1 MPKQYPEE
9 FRKQVTAICA
19 TGVPLVAISEKYHIS
34 LNTLYRWRKEYQQ
47 ADDSGT
53 IKDYSILSRQ
63 HERQSHILQI
73 IRLSN
78 IIDDVPRRKRLEI
91 LARLHEQFEQYSV
104 HELCEALNISRGTFY
119 NHIFR
124 KADRAEYLQRQQE
137 LMLQVQRIFDDS
149 QQRFG
154 AEKIRVVLAENGIRV
169 GKKRIRQIMQEL
181 DLISIRENAKSN
193 YQSRQEYLK
202 RNLVNQE
209 FRVTRPNEIW
219 ASDITYFKIKG
230 YAVYLCVIID
240 LFSRKVVGYRVSRKC
255 STHLVTATFKDAFR
269 VRGNPTDLTFHG
281 DRGGQYI
288 SDTFYKLLQQG
299 GVKQSF
305 SRSGRPCDNAVAE
318 TFFASFKREEAYR
331 RDYSSEA
338 DFRKSVDEYVRFYNE
353 QRPHQ
358 TLAYKSPVRFEELY
372 GQKKTQAYEKTCV

>member
-9 FRKQVTAICA
+9 FKKQVTAICA
-19 TGVPLVAISEKYHIS
+19 AGAPLAVISEKYHIS
-34 LNTLYRWRKEYQQ
+34 LNTLYRWRKEYQPVDNQ
-47 ADDSGT
+47 TTA
-53 IKDYSILSRQ
+53 KDISALHRQ
-63 HERQSHILQI
+63 FERQSHILQI

-124 KADRAEYLQRQQE
+124 KADRTEYLQRQQE

-154 AEKIRVVLAENGIRV
+154 AEKIRVVLAENGICV

-181 DLISIRENAKSN
+181 DLTSIRENAKSN
-193 YQSRQEYLK
+193 YRSRQEYLK

-209 FRVTRPNEIW
+209 FIVTRPNEIW

-269 VRGNPTDLTFHG
+269 ARGNPADLIFHS
-281 DRGGQYI
+281 DRGGQYT
-288 SDTFYKLLQQG
+288 SDTFFKLLQQG

-331 RDYSSEA
+331 KDYSSEA

-372 GQKKTQAYEKTCV
+372 GQKKTQACEKTCV

>member
-104 HELCEALNISRGTFY
+104 HELCKALNISRGTFY

-193 YQSRQEYLK
+193 YRSRQEYLK

-269 VRGNPTDLTFHG
+269 VRGNPTGLTFHS

>member
-1 MPKQYPEE
+1 MPKRYPEE
-9 FRKQVTAICA
+9 FKKQVIAICVAGTPIA
-19 TGVPLVAISEKYHIS
+19 TISKKYNIS

-47 ADDSGT
+47 AGDQT
-53 IKDYSILSRQ
+53 TTKDYPTLYRQ
-63 HERQSHILQI
+63 YERQDHILQI

-91 LARLHEQFEQYSV
+91 LARLHKQFEQYSV

-124 KADRAEYLQRQQE
+124 RADRTEYLQKQQE
-137 LMLQVQRIFDDS
+137 LMMQVQQIFDDS
-149 QQRFG
+149 RQRFG
-154 AEKIRVVLAENGIRV
+154 AEKIRVILAENGIRV

-181 DLISIRENAKSN
+181 GLTSIRENAKSN
-193 YQSRQEYLK
+193 YRSRQEYLK

-209 FRVTRPNEIW
+209 FSVTRPNEIW

-240 LFSRKVVGYRVSRKC
+240 LFSRMVVGYRVSRKC

-269 VRGNPTDLTFHG
+269 VRGKPTELTFHS
-281 DRGGQYI
+281 DRGGQYT
-288 SDTFYKLLQQG
+288 SDTFFKLLRQG

-372 GQKKTQAYEKTCV
+372 GQKGVQVL

>member
-1 MPKQYPEE
+1 MPKRYPEE
-9 FRKQVTAICA
+9 FKKQVTAICVTGAPLA
-19 TGVPLVAISEKYHIS
+19 TISEKYHIS

-47 ADDSGT
+47 AGDQT
-53 IKDYSILSRQ
+53 TTKDYPTLYRQ
-63 HERQSHILQI
+63 YERQDHILQI

-91 LARLHEQFEQYSV
+91 LAKLHEQFEQYSV

-124 KADRAEYLQRQQE
+124 RADRTEYLQKQQE
-137 LMLQVQRIFDDS
+137 LMMQVQQIFDDS
-149 QQRFG
+149 RQRFG
-154 AEKIRVVLAENGIRV
+154 AEKIRVILAENGIRV

-181 DLISIRENAKSN
+181 GLTSIRENAKSN
-193 YQSRQEYLK
+193 YRSRQEYLK
-202 RNLVNQE
+202 RDLVNQE
-209 FRVTRPNEIW
+209 FSVTRPNEIW
-219 ASDITYFKIKG
+219 ASDITYFKIKD

-240 LFSRKVVGYRVSRKC
+240 LFSRMVVGHRVSRKC

-269 VRGNPTDLTFHG
+269 ARGKPTELTFHS
-281 DRGGQYI
+281 DRGGQYT
-288 SDTFYKLLQQG
+288 SDTFFKLLRQG

-358 TLAYKSPVRFEELY
+358 TLAYKPPVRFEELY
-372 GQKKTQAYEKTCV
+372 GQKRAQTL

>member
-1 MPKQYPEE
+1 MPKRYPEE
-9 FRKQVTAICA
+9 FKKQVTAVCVSGAPLA
-19 TGVPLVAISEKYHIS
+19 TISKKYNIS

-47 ADDSGT
+47 AENQAT
-53 IKDYSILSRQ
+53 TKDYPTLYRQ
-63 HERQSHILQI
+63 YERQDHILQI

-91 LARLHEQFEQYSV
+91 LARLHEHFEQYSV

-124 KADRAEYLQRQQE
+124 RADRTEYLQKQQE
-137 LMLQVQRIFDDS
+137 LMMQVQQIFDDS

-154 AEKIRVVLAENGIRV
+154 AEKIRVILAENGICV

-181 DLISIRENAKSN
+181 GLTSIRENAKSN
-193 YQSRQEYLK
+193 YRSRQEYLK

-209 FRVTRPNEIW
+209 FTVTRPNEIW
-219 ASDITYFKIKG
+219 VSDITYFKIKG
-230 YAVYLCVIID
+230 YAVYLCVIVD
-240 LFSRKVVGYRVSRKC
+240 LFSRMVVGYRVSRKC
-255 STHLVTATFKDAFR
+255 STHLVTATFKDAFQ
-269 VRGNPTDLTFHG
+269 VRGKPTELTFHS
-281 DRGGQYI
+281 DRGGQYT
-288 SDTFYKLLQQG
+288 SDTFFKLLQQG

-338 DFRKSVDEYVRFYNE
+338 DFRKSVDEYVQFYNE

-372 GQKKTQAYEKTCV
+372 GQKRTQIL

>member
-1 MPKQYPEE
+1 MPKRYPEE
-9 FRKQVTAICA
+9 FKKQVTAICVLGTPLA
-19 TGVPLVAISEKYHIS
+19 TISEKYHIS

-47 ADDSGT
+47 AEDQVT
-53 IKDYSILSRQ
+53 TKDYPTLYRQ
-63 HERQSHILQI
+63 YERQDHILQI

-78 IIDDVPRRKRLEI
+78 IIDDVPRHKRLEI

-124 KADRAEYLQRQQE
+124 RADRTEYLQKQQE
-137 LMLQVQRIFDDS
+137 LMMQVQQIFDDS
-149 QQRFG
+149 RQRFG
-154 AEKIRVVLAENGIRV
+154 AEKIRVILAENGICV

-181 DLISIRENAKSN
+181 GLTSIRENAKSN
-193 YQSRQEYLK
+193 YRRRQEYLK
-202 RNLVNQE
+202 RDLVSQE
-209 FRVTRPNEIW
+209 FNVTRPNEIW

-240 LFSRKVVGYRVSRKC
+240 LFSRMVVGYRVSHKC

-269 VRGNPTDLTFHG
+269 VRGNPTELTFHS
-281 DRGGQYI
+281 DRGGQYT
-288 SDTFYKLLQQG
+288 SDTLFKLLRQG

-372 GQKKTQAYEKTCV
+372 GQKKTQVL

>member
-9 FRKQVTAICA
+9 FKKQVTAICLA
-19 TGVPLVAISEKYHIS
+19 GTPFAVVSKKYHVS

-47 ADDSGT
+47 IGEQSTA
-53 IKDYSILSRQ
+53 KDYSTICRQ

-124 KADRAEYLQRQQE
+124 KADRTEYSQRQQE

-154 AEKIRVVLAENGIRV
+154 VEKIRIILAENGICV
-169 GKKRIRQIMQEL
+169 GKKRIRQIMREL
-181 DLISIRENAKSN
+181 GLISIREKAKSN
-193 YQSRQEYLK
+193 YRSRQEYLK

-209 FRVTRPNEIW
+209 FSVTRPNEIW

-240 LFSRKVVGYRVSRKC
+240 LFSRRVVGYRVSRKC

-269 VRGNPTDLTFHG
+269 ARSNPTDLTFHS
-281 DRGGQYI
+281 DRGGQYT
-288 SDTFYKLLQQG
+288 SDTFFKLLQQG